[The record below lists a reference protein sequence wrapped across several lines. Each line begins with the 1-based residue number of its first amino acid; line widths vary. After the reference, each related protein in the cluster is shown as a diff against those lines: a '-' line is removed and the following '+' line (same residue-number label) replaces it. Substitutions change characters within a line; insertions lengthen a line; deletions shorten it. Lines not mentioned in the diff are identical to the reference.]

1 MQLLF
6 ASVIQNAFNFFAH
19 GGIFMIFLLLISVTG
34 VTVIILRAVALRE
47 KSVLPPELIAEV
59 ERLEP
64 GSDLDNLKKL
74 LRVYPS
80 PLARVLEVLIQHLA
94 WPRAEVIEAVQVR
107 ARHEVARLE
116 KGLVILE
123 IATGVAPLFGLL
135 GTLSGLVGIF
145 GSIGGDPVAVARGIA
160 EALNTTIMGLAVAAP
175 CLVFF
180 SHFQRRIE
188 VMSIELEAV
197 VADLLAK
204 CYSQGEIPRI
214 ERIEKGS

>member
-1 MQLLF
+1 MQFLI
-6 ASVIQNAFNFFAH
+6 ASTIQNAVNFFAH
-19 GGIFMIFLLLISVTG
+19 GGIFMGFLLLLSVVSVTI
-34 VTVIILRAVALRE
+34 IILRGVALRE
-47 KSVLPPELIAEV
+47 KNVLPPELIAEV

-74 LRVYPS
+74 LKVYPS
-80 PLARVLEVLIQHLA
+80 PLARVLDVLIKHLSWSRSEA
-94 WPRAEVIEAVQVR
+94 IEAVQVR

-123 IATGVAPLFGLL
+123 ITTGVAPLLGLL

-145 GSIGGDPVAVARGIA
+145 AAVGSDSVAVARGIA

-175 CLVFF
+175 SLIFF

-188 VMSIELEAV
+188 VMSIELEAL
-197 VADLLAK
+197 VADLLGK
-204 CYSQGEIPRI
+204 CYSQGESPRI
-214 ERIEKGS
+214 ERIEKIP